1 MSHDKDQ
8 AFNAALVQWTPLI
21 EKVSFHAAKRAAGMG
36 SVQRV
41 DDFRQILRMTLNR
54 ALESFDPNRGVKFIT
69 FIYRAFYNEV
79 NKELRVEDQNAK
91 IAGTYSGDSFYAD
104 DSGDSAAAWEYV
116 EDDTERSAE
125 NLYMDR
131 ELKEFV
137 VSRLTG
143 PAKAVFVALA
153 TNSQLVGSQLAAYNS
168 GVELEA
174 AEGGMRRMTLDL
186 NLPFVCRLFG
196 LNRDKADKI
205 GTEIRT
211 QIAAYGAV

>member
-1 MSHDKDQ
+1 MQHGKDQ

-21 EKVSFHAAKRAAGMG
+21 ERVSFHAARRAAGMG

-41 DDFRQILRMTLNR
+41 DDFRQILRMTLAR

-91 IAGTYSGDSFYAD
+91 VAGTYSGDSFYAD
-104 DSGDSAAAWEYV
+104 ESGASAAAWEYV

-131 ELKEFV
+131 ELRDFV
-137 VSRLTG
+137 TGKLHG
-143 PAKAVFVALA
+143 PAKAVFAALVS
-153 TNSQLVGSQLAAYNS
+153 NNHLVGAQLQAYNN
-168 GVELEA
+168 GVEQEA
-174 AEGGMRRMTLDL
+174 AEGGMRRFTLDL

-196 LNRDKADKI
+196 LDRANAARI
-205 GTEIRT
+205 GIEIRD
-211 QIAAYGAV
+211 QIAAYGAC